1 MAKSD
6 KELIGK
12 NIKLLRNAAGLSQ
25 HDLSTLIDISKR
37 TIANIESGKTRHSL
51 DVLDEILS
59 FFNCDLE
66 DIRSKEVVV
75 PIDFREQLI
84 AYHARNKTL
93 SNLLTKSP
101 TIVYAIEF
109 KLLKSDFL
117 DSPKEIGQI
126 KLFFEKLGWQYSGPS
141 ISNALSRRNEL
152 IEIRKHE
159 SKGNTNVYLRR
170 VM

>member
-6 KELIGK
+6 KELIGR

-25 HDLSTLIDISKR
+25 HDLASLINISKR

-59 FFNCDLE
+59 FFNFRLE
-66 DIRSKEVVV
+66 DLRSNDIVL
-75 PIDFREQLI
+75 PFGFREHLI
-84 AYHARNKTL
+84 AYHTKNKTL
-93 SNLLTKSP
+93 STLLTKSP

-117 DSPKEIGQI
+117 DAGKEIGQI
-126 KLFFEKLGWQYSGPS
+126 KLFFEKFGWDYSGPS
-141 ISNALSRRNEL
+141 ISNALSRMANS
-152 IEIRKHE
+152 IQVTKH
-159 SKGNTNVYLRR
+159 KTKKNTNVYLKK
-170 VM
+170 

>member
-1 MAKSD
+1 MEKSD
-6 KELIGK
+6 KELIGR

-59 FFNCDLE
+59 FFNCNLE
-66 DIRSKEVVV
+66 DIRSKEIIL
-75 PIDFREQLI
+75 PIDFRERLI
-84 AYHARNKTL
+84 SYHSTNKTL

-109 KLLKSDFL
+109 KLLKSDFI
-117 DSPKEIGQI
+117 DQPKEISQI
-126 KLFFEKLGWQYSGPS
+126 KSFFQKLGWTYKGTS
-141 ISNALSRRNEL
+141 ISNALRRRPDL

-170 VM
+170 VK